1 MATTPVYGLRYPA
14 PSDPVKISPQTN
26 DADLAL
32 DVEAQMVANDS
43 FGKPIFAVCAA
54 DQLVTNSTTLVSS
67 VYLTFTLAAGRTYEI
82 DANLVMQATT
92 TTGNIK
98 TAWAVTG
105 TVAAAITSGNERM
118 VQGPPDTGTS
128 LPDSTLVQ
136 TRAFALAAA
145 PLYTMNTANSN
156 YYAHERLLVVG
167 GASGGT
173 LTLQFAQN
181 TGVAANSAKL
191 MANSYATARRVL

>member
-1 MATTPVYGLRYPA
+1 MTAIPQFVAGAKLTAAQMNQLTPVYV
-14 PSDPVKISPQTN
+14 VKASTQ
-26 DADLAL
+26 
-32 DVEAQMVANDS
+32 S
-43 FGKPIFAVCAA
+43 
-54 DQLVTNSTTLVSS
+54 VTNSTTLVSD
-67 VYLTFTLAAGRTYEI
+67 VDIIFTLAAGVVYEI
-82 DANLVMQATT
+82 DANLVMQAST

-98 TAWAVTG
+98 TAWVATG

-128 LPDSTLVQ
+128 VPDSTLMQ
-136 TRAFALAAA
+136 TRAFAFNAA

-156 YYAHERLLVVG
+156 YYAHERLLMTG

-181 TGVAANSAKL
+181 TAVAANSAKL
-191 MANSYATARRVL
+191 MSGTYAVLRVLGS